1 MKTKEK
7 KIEEEKIEEIK
18 EECCCHDECE
28 CCHEDDCCHDNCAC
42 GEEEILILKNN
53 ISVLEE
59 KVRLAQAELINYRKR
74 KDDEV
79 SNMLKYAN
87 QDIILEMLPVIDN
100 LERALKALDN
110 LDDASKKVLDGIKII
125 YQGLVDCLTKF
136 GVEVIN
142 PENEEFDHNQ
152 HNALLV
158 GEDESKP
165 DGIILEVLMKGY
177 KLKDRVIRPASVKVN
192 KLS

>member
-7 KIEEEKIEEIK
+7 KK
-18 EECCCHDECE
+18 EELIEDETVCCDECSCE
-28 CCHEDDCCHDNCAC
+28 CEHEDCHC

-53 ISVLEE
+53 IEALEE
-59 KVRLAQAELINYRKR
+59 KVRLSQAELINYRKR

-87 QDIILEMLPVIDN
+87 QDIILEILPVIDN
-100 LERALKALDN
+100 FERALKSLDN
-110 LDDASKKVLDGIKII
+110 LDDASDKVMTGIKMI

-142 PENEEFDHNQ
+142 PENEEFDHNF
-152 HNALLV
+152 HSALLV
-158 GEDESKP
+158 EEDETKP
-165 DGIILEVLMKGY
+165 DGIILEVLIKGY

-192 KLS
+192 KLN